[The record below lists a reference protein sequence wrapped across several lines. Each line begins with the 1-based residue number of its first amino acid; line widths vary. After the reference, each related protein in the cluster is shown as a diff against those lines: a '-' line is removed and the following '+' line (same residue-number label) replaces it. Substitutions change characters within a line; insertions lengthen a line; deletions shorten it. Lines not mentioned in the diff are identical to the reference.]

1 MLRIKLSKRL
11 QMSRSRKLPIYKD
24 SSRSTKKSSEYW
36 RTIRRV
42 IKSRVRYYNETI
54 DEETLPVPEEIINDY
69 DYCDYIWDSRFI
81 SESASQ
87 DRKDDAKRMG
97 RK

>member
-1 MLRIKLSKRL
+1 
-11 QMSRSRKLPIYKD
+11 MSRSRKLPIHKD

-54 DEETLPVPEEIINDY
+54 DDETLPLPEEIINDY

-81 SESASQ
+81 SESSSQ
-87 DRKDDAKRMG
+87 DRKDLAKRMG

>member
-1 MLRIKLSKRL
+1 
-11 QMSRSRKLPIYKD
+11 MSRIRKLPIYKD
-24 SSRSTKKSSEYW
+24 SSRSTKKSSDYW

-54 DEETLPVPEEIINDY
+54 DDETLPLPEEIINDY
-69 DYCDYIWDSRFI
+69 DYCDYIWDSRFVTEN
-81 SESASQ
+81 ST
-87 DRKDDAKRMG
+87 KDQKDWAKRLG

>member
-1 MLRIKLSKRL
+1 
-11 QMSRSRKLPIYKD
+11 MSRSRKLPIYKD
-24 SSRSTKKSSEYW
+24 SSRSAKKSSEYW

-54 DEETLPVPEEIINDY
+54 DDQEIPYPEEIINDY
-69 DYCDYIWDSRFI
+69 DYCDYIWDERFV
-81 SESASQ
+81 
-87 DRKDDAKRMG
+87 RKNSTDDQKDLAKRMS